1 MGDRQNIRQLFTAAT
16 LRTIMNLPRVAS
28 DILLIFTGKTN
39 HPNSNPSYRVGKN
52 RQDVLVDFIDTLRG
66 VTGIGRLYIPA
77 NILWKAPKNNDSGM
91 AIKPSEADGPGV
103 PYVLIGDSDV
113 AQSVPSWF
121 ETGHGGI
128 SAKETIHVESL
139 ENDVVV
145 QANVKNNLNLPR
157 MQLDKNGAVTLASAN
172 NENIALDPGSAA
184 AVVANGVLNVGR
196 VTDAVTGQAG
206 PYPLVNGQIASGTP
220 HLLA

>member
-1 MGDRQNIRQLFTAAT
+1 MGDRQSIRQLFTSAT
-16 LRTIMNLPRVAS
+16 LRTIMNLPRVAA
-28 DILLIFTGKTN
+28 DILLVFAGKTN
-39 HPNSNPSYRVGKN
+39 SPSSTPPYRVGKN
-52 RQDVLVDFIDTLRG
+52 RHDVLVDFLDTLRG

-91 AIKPSEADGPGV
+91 VIKPSEADGPGV

-121 ETGHGGI
+121 ETDHGGI
-128 SAKETIHVESL
+128 SAKETVHLESL

-145 QANVKNNLNLPR
+145 QANVRNNLNLPR
-157 MQLDKNGAVTLASAN
+157 MQLNKEGSITLASAN
-172 NENIALDPGSAA
+172 NSNIALDPGSAA
-184 AVVANGVLNVGR
+184 IVVANGVLNVGR
-196 VTDAVTGQAG
+196 VTDTVTGQAG
-206 PYPLVNGQIASGTP
+206 PYPLVSGQIASGTP